1 MMSNSTKLNVHSAL
15 VVRSPF
21 DASLLDAYRQD
32 HGSVEATWTPTTVLM
47 KNIESGLACDVVIV
61 TDSAMDKLITDGIVD
76 AATRRP
82 LVISSIGFAVKKG
95 EEHPTI
101 TTPDTLRETLLNTR
115 SVCYSIGGASGIHF
129 KNVIRQLGIEEQVD
143 AKACPIPEGFT
154 AEKLITGEASL
165 AVQQISELLVVPGIE
180 IVGSLP
186 EEVQKITSFSIA
198 LFRNSPCKAQG
209 QALIDIVTAQT
220 AKAEYERFGL
230 TSRF

>member
-1 MMSNSTKLNVHSAL
+1 MMSNSTHLNVHSAL

-21 DASLLDAYRQD
+21 DAALLDIYRQEQGD
-32 HGSVEATWTPTTVLM
+32 VQPTWTPTTVLM
-47 KNIESGLACDVVIV
+47 KHIEHGLACDVVIV
-61 TDSAMDKLITDGIVD
+61 TDEAMDKLIADGFVD
-76 AATRRP
+76 GATRRP

-95 EEHPTI
+95 AEWPII
-101 TTPDTLRETLLNTR
+101 TTPETLRESLLSTR

-129 KNVIRQLGIEEQVD
+129 KNVIRQLGIEAQVD

-180 IVGSLP
+180 IVGNLP
-186 EEVQKITSFSIA
+186 EAVQKITSFSIA
-198 LFRNSPCKAQG
+198 IFKHSPRKEQG
-209 QALIDIVTAQT
+209 QALIDIVTAPM